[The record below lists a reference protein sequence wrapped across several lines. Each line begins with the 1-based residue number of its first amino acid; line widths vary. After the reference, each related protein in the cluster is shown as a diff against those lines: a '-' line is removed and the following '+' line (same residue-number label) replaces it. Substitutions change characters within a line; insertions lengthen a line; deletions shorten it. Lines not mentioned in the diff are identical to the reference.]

1 MSAEGKKKRG
11 ESGNANA
18 KHIAFRYGGS
28 KCNVSTALG
37 RSARVDR
44 ARFLSAMVM
53 GVVVER
59 LYGYKANATSRM
71 YNWADE
77 AMDVCTWKGSDLRT
91 ETA

>member
-11 ESGNANA
+11 ESGKANA
-18 KHIAFRYGGS
+18 KHISFRYGGC

-37 RSARVDR
+37 RSDRVDR

-53 GVVVER
+53 GVVVEG
-59 LYGYKANATSRM
+59 LYGYKANATNRM

-77 AMDVCTWKGSDLRT
+77 AMDVCTVERKRST
-91 ETA
+91 N

>member
-11 ESGNANA
+11 ESGVSNA

-28 KCNVSTALG
+28 KCNISVALG
-37 RSARVDR
+37 RSDRVDR

-53 GVVVER
+53 GVVIER

-77 AMDVCTWKGSDLRT
+77 AMDACTVERPS
-91 ETA
+91 